1 MAILKLRSSRSTK
14 ITSNDAAKPNF
25 YVVAHKTANEAPQ
38 QQKEFR
44 DEQRGV
50 VKEDSRSEEPEDYA
64 AYYMG
69 KLAATFFGVY
79 EFAAN
84 GTYLDGQGGPEAEVE
99 SEDERGGNEVTKTN

>member
-1 MAILKLRSSRSTK
+1 
-14 ITSNDAAKPNF
+14 
-25 YVVAHKTANEAPQ
+25 
-38 QQKEFR
+38 
-44 DEQRGV
+44 
-50 VKEDSRSEEPEDYA
+50 
-64 AYYMG
+64 MG